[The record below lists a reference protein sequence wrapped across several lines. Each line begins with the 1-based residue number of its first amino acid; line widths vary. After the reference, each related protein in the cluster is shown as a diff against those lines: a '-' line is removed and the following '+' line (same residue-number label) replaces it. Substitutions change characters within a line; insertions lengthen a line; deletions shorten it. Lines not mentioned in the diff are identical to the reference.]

1 MKLNMEENELNYDC
15 PHCLY
20 YEVKKNGCGF
30 GFHRNENK
38 KEEDESDR
46 HTVREEHGN
55 SGD

>member
-1 MKLNMEENELNYDC
+1 MEENELNYTC

-20 YEVKKNGCGF
+20 YEIKKNGCGF

-46 HTVREEHGN
+46 HTVREEHRN